1 MTVFV
6 YSHHVFPQGATGLRR
21 TFYDGYSRVETF
33 SMPDYSVM
41 PKEADHRRTLYWN
54 PEVKAD
60 SSGRATIELYNN
72 SSCRSIVVS
81 AEGMTPDG
89 RAVVYK

>member
-1 MTVFV
+1 MIRV
-6 YSHHVFPQGATGLRR
+6 YIKVLAVALFLAAASAGRASGGGAGL
-21 TFYDGYSRVETF
+21 
-33 SMPDYSVM
+33 
-41 PKEADHRRTLYWN
+41 
-54 PEVKAD
+54 AD

>member
-1 MTVFV
+1 MIRV
-6 YSHHVFPQGATGLRR
+6 YVKVLAVALFLAAASAGRASGGGAGL
-21 TFYDGYSRVETF
+21 
-33 SMPDYSVM
+33 
-41 PKEADHRRTLYWN
+41 
-54 PEVKAD
+54 AD
-60 SSGRATIELYNN
+60 SLRGRATIELYNN